1 MKEQKSIMVLRRM
14 TQSDVENLGGS
25 MMLRKRWKYW
35 IAMLVLSLIWAGLIT
50 QFLKGNEI
58 ISSIIAILPL
68 VLVFISFY
76 YTSNKWGKKL
86 WNSIKDKEQPVRL

>member
-25 MMLRKRWKYW
+25 MMLRKRGKYW
-35 IAMLVLSLIWAGLIT
+35 IAMLVLSLVWAGLIT
-50 QFLKGNEI
+50 QFVRGNEI
-58 ISSIIAILPL
+58 VSVIIALLPAAL
-68 VLVFISFY
+68 VAISLV
-76 YTSNKWGKKL
+76 YTSNKWGKKM